1 MSYNGQ
7 LCYPC
12 SSCGSFYPSNLVY
25 STDLCSLST
34 CQQASSLYS
43 GCQEACCEPLRY
55 QTSHLVSRPC
65 QMSCYIQ
72 PEDCFEK
79 PTRCQTSLVVSS
91 PCQMSCYCPR
101 ISVHCSPF
109 WSTYPGSLGFRS
121 NSFSSLSSGSR
132 SCYSVGCESSSFGPR
147 GYGICVFP
155 SLSHGSR
162 FCRPTYFASGS
173 CHSSCYRPA
182 CGSGF
187 YPSTC

>member
-1 MSYNGQ
+1 MSYNHCSGNF
-7 LCYPC
+7 
-12 SSCGSFYPSNLVY
+12 SSCPHGDLLRYSVSPCGSSSPSNLVY
-25 STDLCSLST
+25 STDLCCPST
-34 CQQASSLYS
+34 CQQGSFLYS
-43 GCQEACCEPLRY
+43 GCQETFC
-55 QTSHLVSRPC
+55 
-65 QMSCYIQ
+65 
-72 PEDCFEK
+72 K

-101 ISVHCSPF
+101 ISMHCSPF

-132 SCYSVGCESSSFGPR
+132 SCYSVGCESSSFRPR

-162 FCRPTYFASGS
+162 FCRPTYFASRS